1 MSSADVRDMLDLP
14 SSGHPRPAKKHKTVE
29 KRPGRG
35 YTYSIQE
42 RHANILTEG
51 INRELYALLGERA
64 PPVAI
69 TEHIRLKEKPKW
81 SHKVIQPWYV
91 QSVVNNIN

>member
-14 SSGHPRPAKKHKTVE
+14 YSGQPRPAKKHKTVE
-29 KRPGRG
+29 KRPGEDHLCDMQRK
-35 YTYSIQE
+35 YAEPLI
-42 RHANILTEG
+42 EG

-81 SHKVIQPWYV
+81 SHKVIQPWCV
-91 QSVVNNIN
+91 QTDYCK